1 LKIGDEFVVLSALID
16 GGPSTV
22 LLQLLHSDGDRSW
35 YPAAMFETVSTK
47 IPSNWVVQLRP
58 DGSLHLAPE
67 AWLQPGFFEGV
78 VDGERDGRAA
88 RAILERELAIIVDE
102 S

>member
-22 LLQLLHSDGDRSW
+22 LLQLLHSHGERSW
-35 YPAAMFETVSTK
+35 YPAAMFEAVSTRV
-47 IPSNWVVQLRP
+47 PRNWVVRLLP

-67 AWLQPGFFEGV
+67 AWLRPGFFEGV
-78 VDGERDGRAA
+78 VDGERNGPAA
-88 RAILERELAIIVDE
+88 RKILETEQAIILGE